1 MFIYILTTD
10 NQHFIVDEGLS
21 PSVATRLCKRYND
34 TWCTPP
40 SKVSCNKPSETHL
53 KCIKGYCV
61 SDKDDLTLAHV
72 KKLVNNQIN

>member
-21 PSVATRLCKRYND
+21 PSVATRLCKKYND
-34 TWCTPP
+34 TWVCK
-40 SKVSCNKPSETHL
+40 SSETNL

-72 KKLVNNQIN
+72 KRLVKQQIGFS

>member
-21 PSVATRLCKRYND
+21 PSVATRLCERYND
-34 TWCTPP
+34 TWACK
-40 SKVSCNKPSETHL
+40 SSEMYL

-72 KKLVNNQIN
+72 KRLVKQQFGDL

>member
-21 PSVATRLCKRYND
+21 PSVATRLCKRYNNE
-34 TWCTPP
+34 W
-40 SKVSCNKPSETHL
+40 CNKSSEMYL

-61 SDKDDLTLAHV
+61 SDKDDLTLAQV
-72 KKLVNNQIN
+72 KRLVKQQFGDL